1 MLKYLM
7 KCKSVSKDSEPN
19 EDTLNNG
26 RDSRN
31 YMSGIPATMMAWTKV
46 RDEEDGFELIEH
58 PVPSPGLGEVLV
70 KTASTSICGTDLHI
84 WQWDEWSRN
93 EVPLGTITGHETC
106 GEVVAVGQNV
116 ESHQVG
122 DQVAIECHLACWN
135 CPRCDEG
142 NAHVCENGSIFGVHN
157 NGAFAPYFTIAATN
171 ARHTPAG
178 MSHSHGSIQDPLGN
192 AIHTL
197 TGGPVDGATIA
208 IHGLGPIGLFAVNAA
223 KAMGATKVIAI
234 DWENEY
240 RMDIAKKLGAD
251 LVLGKGD
258 DIVAEILAATE
269 GRGVDNSCEFSGS
282 ADALANSIHS
292 TRMGGYLNVLSVYGT
307 SNPEVPMNDLVFR
320 YLHLK
325 GINGRKMWS
334 TWDKMYELMAS
345 GAIDVDSIVTHRL
358 SIDEFQ
364 KGIQLSRSGLCGK
377 IVLDF

>member
-1 MLKYLM
+1 
-7 KCKSVSKDSEPN
+7 
-19 EDTLNNG
+19 
-26 RDSRN
+26 
-31 YMSGIPATMMAWTKV
+31 MMAWTKV